1 MNKKLGKLEY
11 KETKRLFTLFTVVL
25 LAYQIISIILGFI
38 SRNVNSDIPTNTIII
53 LSLCSALGIIVC
65 AIIMLKRFYNIL
77 FTSEGS
83 IKLAMPV
90 KNSEHQKAN
99 IKTALIWIYIML
111 AILVIGIGL
120 SEVSS
125 GNRIYGIMNAYGNYI
140 ESYSIMDRSPNP
152 ALEAVITIAVDV
164 LTMMV
169 IIANLYISCI
179 FAVTIASRIAGRF
192 NIIQKNGV
200 LFIIV
205 IILYNIKAL
214 FFNNLYQIFNY
225 VENRVNRSP
234 VPLSTYAFQ
243 LSLDISC
250 VIVYGLSAIAMY
262 MICKSILDK
271 KLDI

>member
-38 SRNVNSDIPTNTIII
+38 SRNVNSEIPTNTIII

-90 KNSEHQKAN
+90 KNSEHQKVN

-125 GNRIYGIMNAYGNYI
+125 GNRIYGITNAYGNYI
-140 ESYSIMDRSPNP
+140 ESYSIMDRSTNP

-179 FAVTIASRIAGRF
+179 FAVTIASRIAVRF

-250 VIVYGLSAIAMY
+250 VIVYGLSAITMY

>member
-38 SRNVNSDIPTNTIII
+38 SRNVNSEIPTNTIII

-90 KNSEHQKAN
+90 KNSEHQKVN

-125 GNRIYGIMNAYGNYI
+125 GNRIYGITNAYGNYI

-152 ALEAVITIAVDV
+152 ALKAVITISVDV

-234 VPLSTYAFQ
+234 VPLSMYAFQ
-243 LSLDISC
+243 LILDISC

>member
-25 LAYQIISIILGFI
+25 LAYQIISIILGFV
-38 SRNVNSDIPTNTIII
+38 SRNVNSEIPTNTIII

-111 AILVIGIGL
+111 AILVIGIRL

-125 GNRIYGIMNAYGNYI
+125 GNRIYGITNAYGNYI

>member
-38 SRNVNSDIPTNTIII
+38 SRNVNSEIPTNTIII

-125 GNRIYGIMNAYGNYI
+125 GNRIYGITNAYGNYI

>member
-25 LAYQIISIILGFI
+25 LAYQIISIILGFV
-38 SRNVNSDIPTNTIII
+38 SRNVNSEIPTNTIII

-90 KNSEHQKAN
+90 KNSEHQKVN

-125 GNRIYGIMNAYGNYI
+125 GNRIYGITNAYGNYI

-164 LTMMV
+164 LTMTV

-243 LSLDISC
+243 LILDISC